1 MECGHRR
8 EYGIHWH
15 QHCIWLCKACHH
27 HQRIDIHQFFHFLW
41 KVKLL
46 NHECVGNLNMFSGYH
61 LLDILIHWL
70 STVLIQVA
78 CSWRKMTMFQ
88 RAGMREGG
96 LVHSSALPP
105 AFQYLILMKWRVFD
119 LNFVLISLLASK
131 FQDFKLRGLQFHKT
145 KMVPQDFGRSV
156 NAI

>member
-46 NHECVGNLNMFSGYH
+46 NHEYVGNLNMFSGYH

-70 STVLIQVA
+70 SKVLIQVA

-96 LVHSSALPP
+96 LQRPSRDHWVAP
-105 AFQYLILMKWRVFD
+105 AMYYR
-119 LNFVLISLLASK
+119 LISEQVGSLFLAYNSFLISYFIFCLALYYVT
-131 FQDFKLRGLQFHKT
+131 FQCRH
-145 KMVPQDFGRSV
+145 
-156 NAI
+156 